1 MRPISSQVFW
11 RPDFE
16 NHWLREIR
24 QTVAEMGSRRYSWN
38 QKQQIRYR
46 QVGGAGWGWGHSWGG
61 HTWAMRSQLPSSWGG
76 LRTVERNTGK
86 KKKKKGTLG

>member
-46 QVGGAGWGWGHSWGG
+46 QVGGAGWGVVGQVS
-61 HTWAMRSQLPSSWGG
+61 TR
-76 LRTVERNTGK
+76 
-86 KKKKKGTLG
+86 GTLEAQKEWKEFVLILSEWEGFLQGVEQGEVM